1 MDSQLDDVTSV
12 AELLELLAAVV
23 PCDVVSWSRVELA
36 ERRVL
41 THQTHPQSQAE
52 EDGQLDDVFWA
63 VYHEHPL
70 CHGPGASVPVV
81 SISDL
86 LTRREWLNSA
96 LYAEYFRPSGM
107 EHELSVKLSQPAG
120 QTNVLLFDRAP
131 GADFDERDRLV
142 MRLLR
147 PQLDATLRRLATASP
162 STGPRLTARER
173 EVLGLV
179 RRGLTNQAIARR
191 LDLSAHTVRKHLENI
206 YARLNVQSRTAA
218 VTAYAES
225 VSDWK

>member
-1 MDSQLDDVTSV
+1 MVSQLDDITSV
-12 AELLELLAAVV
+12 AELLEMLATVV
-23 PCDVVSWSRVELA
+23 PCDVVSWSRLDLR
-36 ERRVL
+36 ERRSI
-41 THQTHPQSQAE
+41 THRTHPESQAD
-52 EDGQLDDVFWA
+52 EDEQLDDAFWT
-63 VYHEHPL
+63 VYDEHPL
-70 CHGPGASVPVV
+70 CHGRGAAVPVV
-81 SISDL
+81 SIADL
-86 LTRREWLNSA
+86 LTRREWLGSA
-96 LYAEYFRPSGM
+96 LYAEYFRPSGL
-107 EHELSVKLSQPAG
+107 ERELSVKLSRPAG

-147 PQLDATLRRLATASP
+147 PQLDATLRRLAAPATV
-162 STGPRLTARER
+162 PRLTSRER

-206 YARLNVQSRTAA
+206 YARLDVQSRTAA
-218 VTAYAES
+218 VTVYAES